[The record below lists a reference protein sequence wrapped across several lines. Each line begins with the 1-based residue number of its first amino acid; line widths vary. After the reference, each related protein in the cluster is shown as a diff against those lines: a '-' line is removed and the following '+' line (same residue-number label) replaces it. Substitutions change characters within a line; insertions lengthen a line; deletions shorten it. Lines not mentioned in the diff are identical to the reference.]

1 MLKGR
6 LFVISGPS
14 AVGKGTII
22 NEILNSKD
30 RISLSVSATTRAPRE
45 GETDG
50 VSYYFLTQEDF
61 EARIK
66 NDGFLEYAYVHGNYY
81 GTPKAPVEEYLEKG
95 WDVIL
100 EIDVQGAMKVK
111 ESYGDGAYIFILP
124 PSIKELRNRINK
136 RGTESA
142 EAVELRMSKAMG
154 EIEYLDKYDY
164 FIIND
169 DLDEAVKAVSA
180 IMASEHQKVDKSAEA
195 LLSRFKEEN

>member
-1 MLKGR
+1 MLKGI

-22 NEILNSKD
+22 NEILNLKD
-30 RISLSVSATTRAPRE
+30 RVSLSVSATTRAPRA
-45 GETDG
+45 GETEG
-50 VSYYFLTQEDF
+50 VSYYFLTHEDF

-81 GTPKAPVEEYLEKG
+81 GTPKAHVEEYLEKG

-111 ESYGDGAYIFILP
+111 ESYDGGAYIFILP

-142 EAVELRMSKAMG
+142 EAAELRMSKAMG

-169 DLDEAVKAVSA
+169 DLDEAVNAVSA
-180 IMASEHQKVDKSAEA
+180 IMTSEHQKIDESAEA
-195 LLSRFKEEN
+195 LLNRFKEEN